1 MGNCIVLSL
10 TLKALNWFVVV
21 GPESWHFYL
30 IMASVFPVFSIIVCA
45 HYVCNYIIYVHIYVH
60 IYMHFERK
68 ECRDFKILT
77 FLSQTIGSSTWSSK
91 ISVSVKDENI
101 AGHMHLIIL
110 CSGWLKLYI
119 KSESEVSQSCPTL
132 CNPVD
137 CSLPGSSA
145 YWILQARILEWV
157 AVFFSRGSSKPRD
170 QTQVSHIAGRCFN
183 LWVTREAPCFKSK
196 T

>member
-1 MGNCIVLSL
+1 
-10 TLKALNWFVVV
+10 
-21 GPESWHFYL
+21 
-30 IMASVFPVFSIIVCA
+30 
-45 HYVCNYIIYVHIYVH
+45 
-60 IYMHFERK
+60 MHFERK

-145 YWILQARILEWV
+145 HWILQARILEWV

-183 LWVTREAPCFKSK
+183 L
-196 T
+196 